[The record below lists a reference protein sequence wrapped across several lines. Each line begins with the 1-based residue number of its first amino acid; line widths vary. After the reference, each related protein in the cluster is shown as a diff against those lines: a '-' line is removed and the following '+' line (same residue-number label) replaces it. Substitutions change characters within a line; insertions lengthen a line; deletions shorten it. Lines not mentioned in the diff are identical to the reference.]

1 MADLHS
7 TENPKPVPEDLHTWL
22 DALPLTDAQRSAYG
36 YFIYIPTT
44 HRVLLFERDSDEQF
58 TFWCLKTNRLL
69 HTFTMGTSDYVTA
82 FCSVSGNWL
91 VCMNEQDAGN
101 SQWVTTYLHYIGDG
115 FDAAKHLHV
124 LGLNSLVSTTFEVG
138 FDMHDNLWVDGMHV
152 SLPEGKSEFIM
163 EYYTLFS
170 NYGTPEVQPV
180 EPCPYGRMNTVGFEK
195 YQIETSPIV
204 LA

>member
-1 MADLHS
+1 MADSLS
-7 TENPKPVPEDLHTWL
+7 TENGKPAPVAIKTWIDKLH
-22 DALPLTDAQRSAYG
+22 LTDAQRSAYG

-44 HRVLLFERDSDEQF
+44 HRVLLFERDSDAQF

-69 HTFTMGTSDYVTA
+69 YTFTMGTSDYVTV

-91 VCMNEQDAGN
+91 VCLNEQDAGN

-115 FDAAKHLHV
+115 FDATKHLHV

-138 FDMHDNLWVDGMHV
+138 FDEHDNLWVDGMHV

-163 EYYTLFS
+163 EYYTLLA
-170 NYGTPEVQPV
+170 NNDAPEVQQV
-180 EPCPYGRMNTVGFEK
+180 EPCPYERVDTVGFEK
-195 YQIETSPIV
+195 YQIEPASIS

>member
-1 MADLHS
+1 MADSLS
-7 TENPKPVPEDLHTWL
+7 TENGKSAPAAIKTWI

-44 HRVLLFERDSDEQF
+44 HCVLLFERDSDEQF
-58 TFWCLKTNRLL
+58 TFWCLKTNHLL
-69 HTFTMGTSDYVTA
+69 HSFSMGTSDYVTV

-101 SQWVTTYLHYIGDG
+101 SQWATTYLHYIGEG

-124 LGLNSLVSTTFEVG
+124 LGLYSLVSTSFEVG
-138 FDMHDNLWVDGMHV
+138 FDEHDNLWVDGMHV
-152 SLPEGKSEFIM
+152 SRPNGENDFIM
-163 EYYTLFS
+163 EYYALLTNNGELKI
-170 NYGTPEVQPV
+170 EQI
-180 EPCPYGRMNTVGFEK
+180 EPCPYERMDTVGFEK
-195 YQIETSPIV
+195 YQIEPAPIV

>member
-1 MADLHS
+1 MADSLS
-7 TENPKPVPEDLHTWL
+7 TENGKPAPAAIKTWL
-22 DALPLTDAQRSAYG
+22 DALPLTDKQRSAYG

-69 HTFTMGTSDYVTA
+69 HSFTMGTSDYVTV

-101 SQWVTTYLHYIGDG
+101 SQWATTYLHYIGEG
-115 FDAAKHLHV
+115 FDATKHLHV
-124 LGLNSLVSTTFEVG
+124 LGLYSLVSTSFEVG
-138 FDMHDNLWVDGMHV
+138 FDEHDNLWVDGMHL
-152 SLPEGKSEFIM
+152 SLPEGKSKFIM
-163 EYYTLFS
+163 EYYTLLA
-170 NYGTPEVQPV
+170 NNDAPEVQQV
-180 EPCPYGRMNTVGFEK
+180 EPCPYERVDTVGFEK
-195 YQIETSPIV
+195 YQIEPASIS